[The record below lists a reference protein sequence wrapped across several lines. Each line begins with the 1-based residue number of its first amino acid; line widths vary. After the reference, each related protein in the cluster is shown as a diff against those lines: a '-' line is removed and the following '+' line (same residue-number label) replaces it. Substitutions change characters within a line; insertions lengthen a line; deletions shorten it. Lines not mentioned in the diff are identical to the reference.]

1 MSKKKDAL
9 VISVDKY
16 SMFSLLVPLAYGINW
31 IYDSKGV
38 FDFVPPIVH
47 TYHLVRSI
55 CDRYSFHSQG
65 ENVSK
70 FINREFTVNDT
81 SYYLT
86 EIKYNYG
93 LSLTEVV
100 SVTGLLHN
108 FLNFIK
114 SGEYSIFSTIKSKL
128 PQSFTGDNLKK
139 AVDYT
144 LFLTIGAAMLNM
156 FTSFSKASL
165 EIHYD
170 LFEIPNEADVIPPQ
184 NQEDQKQ
191 IDKVDN
197 EANEE
202 LTNEIDKVVISL
214 D

>member
-1 MSKKKDAL
+1 
-9 VISVDKY
+9 
-16 SMFSLLVPLAYGINW
+16 VPLAYGINW

-38 FDFVPPIVH
+38 FDFIPSIVH

-70 FINREFTVNDT
+70 FINRDFTIDDT
-81 SYYLT
+81 RYYLT

-108 FLNFIK
+108 LLNFIESSK
-114 SGEYSIFSTIKSKL
+114 YSIFSTTKAKL
-128 PQSFTGDNLKK
+128 PESFTRDNLKK

-144 LFLTIGAAMLNM
+144 LLLTIGAAMLNM
-156 FTSFSKASL
+156 FTSFGKASL

-170 LFEIPNEADVIPPQ
+170 LFEIPNETDVILPI
-184 NQEDQKQ
+184 NSENEEQ